1 MDIFVTGESHKI
13 ICLPPMPTADIMMTS
28 NKIKIL
34 HVTFLFDNSIVSL
47 FNKGNFQFCQD
58 TVNFAEM
65 KIT

>member
-1 MDIFVTGESHKI
+1 
-13 ICLPPMPTADIMMTS
+13 MPTADIMMTS

-47 FNKGNFQFCQD
+47 FNKANFQFCQD